1 MPRSA
6 PPASLTDVAVLG
18 GGPAGATAARLLAL
32 WGHRVTLL
40 TRPTPRGS
48 HALAESLPPSCAKL
62 LQHAEL
68 LDAVNGA
75 GFVRSLGHTVR
86 WAGTDARAEPF
97 GEWTAGWQVP
107 RAALDALLTKAA
119 KAAGATVRTAALVRG
134 VESAPR
140 HDSRVLYEEAGKSRE
155 LDARWVLDCTGRSG
169 LMSRRNSGRLKG
181 KQRTVALVAT
191 WERRPD
197 WSLADDSH
205 TLVESYDG
213 GWAWSVPLSR
223 TRRQVTVMI
232 DPQRTRVAGGKQLA
246 ATYRA
251 ELARATMLA
260 ALTSRARM
268 VGAPWARD
276 ASSYSSSVVARGRT
290 LLVGDAASFVD
301 PLSSFGVKKAL
312 ASAWLASVVVHSV
325 LAAPEIERQAL
336 AWFVA
341 RERAMVAGM
350 RKTLTLLARDASLAH
365 PAGFWADRISDPDA
379 TDDAV
384 GDDSS
389 GEPDVAALKAD
400 GAVLRAFEEIRTRES
415 LQLVVAP
422 GVKRVRRAV
431 ARGNLLSVVD
441 HYVTESFP
449 HGVRYIRNVD
459 LMALSAIAVSNPQVP
474 EMYGAYIRSSPQVP
488 LPDFLGALAVMV
500 GKGILD
506 FA

>member
-1 MPRSA
+1 M
-6 PPASLTDVAVLG
+6 LG

-40 TRPTPRGS
+40 TRPAPRGS
-48 HALAESLPPSCAKL
+48 HALAESLPPSCEKL
-62 LQHAEL
+62 LRRAEL
-68 LDAVNGA
+68 LDAVNDA

-86 WAGTDARAEPF
+86 WAGGETRAEPF
-97 GEWTAGWQVP
+97 GEWSAGWQVP
-107 RAALDALLTKAA
+107 RAAFDALLIKAA
-119 KAAGATVRTAALVRG
+119 KAAGAAVRTDALVRS
-134 VESAPR
+134 VESAPGR
-140 HDSRVLYEEAGKSRE
+140 DSRVLYEVRGKVRA
-155 LDARWVLDCTGRSG
+155 LGARWVLDCTGRAG
-169 LMSRRNSGRLKG
+169 LMSRRNSGRVKG
-181 KQRTVALVAT
+181 RQRTVAIVAT

-197 WSLADDSH
+197 WALADDSH

-232 DPQRTRVAGGKQLA
+232 DPSRTRVAGGKQLA

-251 ELARATMLA
+251 ELARTAMLA
-260 ALTSRARM
+260 ELTAAASRARM

-312 ASAWLASVVVHSV
+312 ASAWLASVVVHSA
-325 LAAPEIERQAL
+325 LAAPEIEKQAL
-336 AWFVA
+336 AWFTA

-350 RKTLTLLARDASLAH
+350 RKTLALLARDASLAH

-379 TDDAV
+379 TDAAV

-459 LMALSAIAVSNPQVP
+459 LMALSAIAVSNRQVP
-474 EMYGAYIRSSPQVP
+474 EMYGTYIRSSPQVP

-500 GKGILD
+500 GKGLLD